1 MQKEPTENSTPTG
14 SPERSQS
21 LTPATVSGAV
31 WVGLSELFTKGLG
44 GLKTVIL
51 ARLLSPTDFGLVGLA
66 LVTVGT
72 INTVSGV
79 GIYTAL
85 IQKKQLEDDDL
96 NAAWWILFVRG
107 FLLYLILLPVS
118 GVLAHFFEDARLE
131 RIFQFI
137 FLTFLFRG
145 FQSIGLVRLSKAMN
159 FKRLT
164 WLHQISNGVSLIVA
178 VVLGLAL
185 QDFWALVVA
194 HLAQLATLVIVSY
207 FLEPFWPR
215 SRIDWKRARDL
226 LRFGKYVLAGTVSTF
241 VVVRGNEFLVAK
253 LVGVDL
259 YGYYALT
266 LSLIRV
272 IYDSIGQLI
281 SSLVFPALSK
291 IQDDKR
297 RMGRA
302 FSKVFRVAMLLTA
315 PLTVGVAIFGRDIV
329 HVILGV
335 KWMPI
340 VGPLA

>member
-1 MQKEPTENSTPTG
+1 M
-14 SPERSQS
+14 
-21 LTPATVSGAV
+21 
-31 WVGLSELFTKGLG
+31 
-44 GLKTVIL
+44 
-51 ARLLSPTDFGLVGLA
+51 
-66 LVTVGT
+66 
-72 INTVSGV
+72 
-79 GIYTAL
+79 
-85 IQKKQLEDDDL
+85 
-96 NAAWWILFVRG
+96 
-107 FLLYLILLPVS
+107 
-118 GVLAHFFEDARLE
+118 
-131 RIFQFI
+131 
-137 FLTFLFRG
+137 
-145 FQSIGLVRLSKAMN
+145 
-159 FKRLT
+159 
-164 WLHQISNGVSLIVA
+164 
-178 VVLGLAL
+178 
-185 QDFWALVVA
+185 
-194 HLAQLATLVIVSY
+194 
-207 FLEPFWPR
+207 
-215 SRIDWKRARDL
+215 
-226 LRFGKYVLAGTVSTF
+226 
-241 VVVRGNEFLVAK
+241 VVRGNEFLVAK